1 MDYMIT
7 LYSDENAPMPE
18 PGTPE
23 FGQMMGEWM
32 AYNQTLIDGGHWIA
46 ASNLMP
52 TVTATTIRQSFGN
65 PPQITDGPFAETK
78 EQLGGFYLIS
88 ATDLDQALELAKGI
102 PLPQGS
108 VEVRPVAF
116 RPDAPENQG

>member
-18 PGTPE
+18 PNTPE
-23 FGQMMGEWM
+23 FGAFMASWM
-32 AYNQTLIDGGHWIA
+32 AYNQELIDGGHWIS

-52 TVTATTIRQSFGN
+52 TVTATTIRKSANGQS
-65 PPQITDGPFAETK
+65 ITDGPFAETK
-78 EQLGGFYLIS
+78 EQFGGFYLIS
-88 ATDLDQALELAKGI
+88 ATDLDQALALAAKI
-102 PLPQGS
+102 PLDAGS
-108 VEVRPVAF
+108 IEVRPVAF